1 MKRSTDRPLLRWLT
15 LPLLLVA
22 LLAHPAERALAR
34 GGGGDDGGDG
44 NDGGALK
51 LRLDDAIGTPGG
63 TVALVVRTYAP
74 RPLRQGRIT
83 VRVRKPSAKLGVS
96 ADAVTTPARPLTL
109 QRVVVFSV
117 AGDAVAQPQTTNAPD
132 GQSVGVQF
140 TSASATVNAADG
152 PLAVLFLT
160 LDRNVAPG
168 TVLALDID
176 PAATGLVDPNGGA
189 VAVTPLQARLRVRA
203 GKAPYAIESEGDEVA
218 PGATAELGIETF
230 EPFAIR
236 SGRVTL
242 RFDPQ
247 AAGGAPIVHI
257 DPRYGKATWRVD
269 ASRAGVL
276 VVDFQSKNVTL
287 NSVPGR
293 IIAISLPTSAGAS
306 LGWSTP
312 LTIDPQGTWLIGKRA
327 GRRLPI
333 TIENGDLSFR

>member
-1 MKRSTDRPLLRWLT
+1 MKRRALDPLLRSIA
-15 LPLLLVA
+15 LPLLVLA
-22 LLAHPAERALAR
+22 LLAVPAERALAR
-34 GGGGDDGGDG
+34 GGGGDDGGGG
-44 NDGGALK
+44 NDGALK

-83 VRVRKPSAKLGVS
+83 IRVRKPSAKLGLD
-96 ADAVTTPARPLTL
+96 AEAVTTPARPLTL

-140 TSASATVNAADG
+140 SSASATVNAADG

-168 TVLALDID
+168 TAFTLEID
-176 PAATGLVDPNGGA
+176 PAATGLVDPSGGA

-203 GKAPYAIESEGDEVA
+203 GKAPYALESEGDEIA
-218 PGATAELGIETF
+218 PGGTAELGIETF
-230 EPFAIR
+230 EPFPIR

-247 AAGGAPIVHI
+247 AAGGAPVVRI
-257 DPRYGKATWRVD
+257 DPRYGKATFHVD
-269 ASRAGVL
+269 ASRPGIL

-287 NSVPGR
+287 NTVPGR
-293 IIAISLPTSAGAS
+293 IIAISLPTSAGAP

-312 LTIDPQGTWLIGKRA
+312 LTIDPQATWLIGKRA